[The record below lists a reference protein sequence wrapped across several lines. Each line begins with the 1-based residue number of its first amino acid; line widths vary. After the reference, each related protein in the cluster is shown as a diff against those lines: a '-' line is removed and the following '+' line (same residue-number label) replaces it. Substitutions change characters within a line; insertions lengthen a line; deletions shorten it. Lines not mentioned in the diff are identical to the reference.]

1 MKGEPLVSIRC
12 TVYNHEPYL
21 RECLDGFVMQKTNF
35 PFEAIVHDDASTD
48 GSAAII
54 REYAEKYPDI
64 IKPIYETENQY
75 SKCDGSLA
83 RIMNAAVH
91 PASKYIAICE
101 GDDYWTD
108 PHKLQMQV
116 DIMER
121 DPDIGI
127 VHTAVDKY
135 NQKAQKIIIRNFGNP
150 MTSFEDEMHSNKCI
164 TLTACFRKELYLS
177 YRGFYEENILSK
189 KKWLMGDYPMWLYM
203 CYYSKPYFIAK
214 STGVY
219 RELEYSASHDP
230 DVNKRIK
237 FELSAHEIRLFFANY
252 FHREDLIPDIKRK
265 LVSELQWALLPNDQ
279 KVNID
284 IKEVYKKYGLPVS
297 PKLMIKHIMLSNKWL
312 RKGFLAILDKYV
324 RLRVIL
330 RGQKNSV
337 FNK

>member
-1 MKGEPLVSIRC
+1 MQGDPLVTIKC
-12 TVYNHEPYL
+12 LVYNHEPFL
-21 RECLDGFVMQKTNF
+21 RQCLDGFVMQKTTF
-35 PFEAIVHDDASTD
+35 PFEAIIHDDASTD

-64 IKPIYETENQY
+64 IKPIYEVENQWGKGTI
-75 SKCDGSLA
+75 SKTMD
-83 RIMNAAVH
+83 AAMH
-91 PASKYIAICE
+91 PESKYMALCE
-101 GDDYWTD
+101 GDDFWIE
-108 PHKLQMQV
+108 PSKLQMQV

-121 DPDIGI
+121 NPEIGI

-135 NQKAQKIIIRNFGNP
+135 DQKGQKIIIRNFGNP
-150 MTSFEDEMHSNKCI
+150 MTSFEDEMQSNKCI

-177 YRGFYEENILSK
+177 YRAFCKENNLLQ

-219 RELEYSASHDP
+219 RELEYSASHNP

-237 FELSAHEIRLFFANY
+237 FEMSAHEIRLFFANH

-265 LVSELQWALLPNDQ
+265 LVSELQWTLLPSDQ
-279 KVNID
+279 KVDID
-284 IKEVYKKYGLPVS
+284 IKDVYKKYGLPVS
-297 PKLMIKHIMLSNKWL
+297 PRLMIKHIMLSNKWL